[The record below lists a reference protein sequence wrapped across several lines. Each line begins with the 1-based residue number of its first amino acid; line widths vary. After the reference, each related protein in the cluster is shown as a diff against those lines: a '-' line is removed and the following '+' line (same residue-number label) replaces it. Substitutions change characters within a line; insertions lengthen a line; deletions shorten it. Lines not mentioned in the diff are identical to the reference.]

1 MLARF
6 GADRLGWRQLFWERF
21 GEQKVDLVR
30 GKPPEFRTKEL
41 EACFVL
47 RQSVMG
53 SQELWEELLK
63 FSFANLLTL
72 MLAVIPQVLSIDD
85 ALSWRGGA
93 YTVRQRPSLW
103 SSSGVG
109 FRLRFKDVSQR
120 CFDRIQ

>member
-1 MLARF
+1 MGSQKHTALERRVSKKMLARF

-41 EACFVL
+41 ESCFVL

-72 MLAVIPQVLSIDD
+72 MLAVIPQVL
-85 ALSWRGGA
+85 
-93 YTVRQRPSLW
+93 
-103 SSSGVG
+103 
-109 FRLRFKDVSQR
+109 
-120 CFDRIQ
+120 